1 LYRQLRAAKGCLLV
15 FGRFGNGLLT
25 KSGSLATAAL
35 ACVSGYN
42 SVLAQVPARVPVPP
56 PFGSPLPG
64 IETPENPHLAPSLPS
79 PPSPEAPARSTEGA
93 RHQILT
99 LVVDGVTA
107 FPQEAVARL
116 TGGLIGPTT
125 PEGQI
130 EASRRALLD
139 LYRSRGYVYTTVRAI
154 IHGTELRF
162 QVVEGYIAEVKL
174 DGDIGPAGVQVLRFL
189 NHLVGQIP
197 LKTSE
202 LERWLLLAQDI
213 PGLTVRSVLNP
224 SQGDP
229 GALTLVAQV
238 SRRAVS
244 GYVSADNRAFN
255 LSGPEEGLGVFN
267 IDSLTEFGERTQLSM
282 FGAFNGANIFGQAS
296 EELFLGG
303 SGLKLKIYGGAGNS
317 TPSGALALIG
327 YDGETRVFGG
337 QLSYPLLRS
346 REQSLNLIAA
356 FDATESNVLNDLGPN
371 GATQRSSFD
380 SLRILRFG
388 GDYALLDTV
397 LGPERS
403 GLNDVSAKLSQG
415 LTLLGASRDGDTTT
429 PPPRLGEKIDFTKFS
444 GQVSRNQT
452 LFEPYTDATVAFVG
466 AIGGQY
472 TNDLLPPSEEYY
484 LGGPTFNR
492 GYYYGQVSGDKALT
506 ISSELRLN
514 TPIRL
519 SDKIPFELR
528 AQFYVFYDWGAVWQN
543 TPLDADATLRSAGT
557 GVRLFIASSTE
568 IDLEGV
574 DRITRFPNGQGP
586 DVSPLNSLAFYW
598 QVLQRF

>member
-1 LYRQLRAAKGCLLV
+1 
-15 FGRFGNGLLT
+15 
-25 KSGSLATAAL
+25 
-35 ACVSGYN
+35 
-42 SVLAQVPARVPVPP
+42 
-56 PFGSPLPG
+56 
-64 IETPENPHLAPSLPS
+64 
-79 PPSPEAPARSTEGA
+79 
-93 RHQILT
+93 
-99 LVVDGVTA
+99 
-107 FPQEAVARL
+107 
-116 TGGLIGPTT
+116 
-125 PEGQI
+125 
-130 EASRRALLD
+130 
-139 LYRSRGYVYTTVRAI
+139 
-154 IHGTELRF
+154 
-162 QVVEGYIAEVKL
+162 
-174 DGDIGPAGVQVLRFL
+174 
-189 NHLVGQIP
+189 
-197 LKTSE
+197 
-202 LERWLLLAQDI
+202 
-213 PGLTVRSVLNP
+213 
-224 SQGDP
+224 
-229 GALTLVAQV
+229 
-238 SRRAVS
+238 
-244 GYVSADNRAFN
+244 
-255 LSGPEEGLGVFN
+255 
-267 IDSLTEFGERTQLSM
+267 
-282 FGAFNGANIFGQAS
+282 
-296 EELFLGG
+296 
-303 SGLKLKIYGGAGNS
+303 
-317 TPSGALALIG
+317 
-327 YDGETRVFGG
+327 
-337 QLSYPLLRS
+337 
-346 REQSLNLIAA
+346 
-356 FDATESNVLNDLGPN
+356 
-371 GATQRSSFD
+371 
-380 SLRILRFG
+380 
-388 GDYALLDTV
+388 V